1 MVIAAKDFGRLTP
14 LGFNLWGLW
23 ISVLKVVSD
32 HPVVA
37 NIGGT
42 GGSVGGSPDSL
53 GFLLWGRQVS
63 IPQGQAKTI

>member
-42 GGSVGGSPDSL
+42 GGRSPDSL